1 MSSRGAHSNRAPGS
15 KLELAILL
23 CGLATAVV
31 SGMIA
36 YRVSG
41 AYGERDRVDSRVR
54 RFLDPATGRL
64 RLLVYDAS
72 GDGTFDTWAYMDG
85 ERVLRTEIDED
96 NDGLIDQWEYY
107 GADGI
112 IEKTGLSSKHDG
124 RLDSWRYPDSVGART
139 DSQAQ
144 P

>member
-1 MSSRGAHSNRAPGS
+1 MSSRGARSNRAPGS
-15 KLELAILL
+15 TLELAILL

-31 SGMIA
+31 SGVIA

-41 AYGERDRVDSRVR
+41 AYGERDRADARVR

-72 GDGTFDTWAYMDG
+72 GDGRFDTWAYMDG
-85 ERVLRTEIDED
+85 ERVLRTEFDAD

-107 GADGI
+107 RGDGVV
-112 IEKTGLSSKHDG
+112 EKTGVSSKHDG
-124 RLDSWRYPDSVGART
+124 RLDSWRYPDSGGARIT
-139 DSQAQ
+139 SQAQ